1 MVRGLRDINIA
12 IVGAPK
18 VGKTSS
24 WVRSRA
30 RSKFRFRNI
39 FLKLNQALDS
49 VFLNIPDNLDDL
61 LHLIL
66 IL

>member
-39 FLKLNQALDS
+39 FLKIKSS
-49 VFLNIPDNLDDL
+49 VG
-61 LHLIL
+61 
-66 IL
+66 